1 MNKLLILSCLTLMV
15 ALMSACSSGKSDK
28 KMSNKKNKDLPPV
41 EGFIVTP
48 SVLSESISVS
58 GTIKPFEETVLMP
71 EVTGRVVSINLPEG
85 KLVKKGTLLVKLF
98 DGDLQAQLHKA
109 TTQLKIVEQLQKRQS
124 ELLKVEGISKT
135 DYDQTLLQV
144 ASIKNDIEVYNVMIR
159 KTEVL
164 APYDGTIGLRNI
176 SIGAIV
182 TQATSLATIRAQKQ
196 LKLDFSVPSKYSS
209 EIKQGTK
216 ISFTSQGND
225 EKYVASV
232 MATEEGV
239 ESATRNLKVR
249 AIVNNKRS
257 ALIPGEYAS
266 VEIKLKDKIGALM
279 VPSQSII
286 PQERTKQLIVVKNG
300 KSKFVDI
307 TTGIRKEAL
316 VEVLTGIHSGD
327 TVVTTGILF
336 IKPKAKLKFSKVVK

>member
-1 MNKLLILSCLTLMV
+1 MNKLLNLTCLALIV
-15 ALMSACSSGKSDK
+15 ALMSACGSGKSDK
-28 KMSNKKNKDLPPV
+28 KKSDKKGKDVPPV
-41 EGFIVTP
+41 EGFIVKPT
-48 SVLSESISVS
+48 VLSESITVS
-58 GTIKPFEETVLMP
+58 GTVKPFEETVLMP
-71 EVTGRVVSINLPEG
+71 EVTGRVVKINLPEG
-85 KLVKKGTLLVKLF
+85 KLVKQGTLLVKLF

-144 ASIKNDIEVYNVMIR
+144 SSIKNDIEVYKVMIQ

-182 TQATSLATIRAQKQ
+182 TPATALATIREQQK

-209 EIKQGTK
+209 EIHQGTK
-216 ISFTSQGND
+216 ISFTIQGQD
-225 EKYVASV
+225 KKYDAAV
-232 MATEEGV
+232 MATEGGV
-239 ESATRNLKVR
+239 QSTTRNLNVR
-249 AIVNNKRS
+249 AVVSNRS
-257 ALIPGEYAS
+257 NDLIPGEYAS
-266 VEIKLKDKIGALM
+266 VEIRLKDVNGALM
-279 VPSQSII
+279 VPSQAII
-286 PQERTKQLIVVKNG
+286 PQEQTKQVIVVKNG
-300 KSKFVDI
+300 KAKFFDV

-316 VEVLTGIHSGD
+316 VQILTGIHGGD

-336 IKPKAKLKFSKVVK
+336 IKPKAKLKFSKVQN